1 MKKLFIILLI
11 FNYTL
16 LINAQSAVKWS
27 KELKSNQAA
36 TGGGI
41 YADLKGNAYGT
52 ANYDQYINLGAGY
65 TYSAS
70 GSYKPML
77 VFGVDTSNGNP
88 TWVSEIKPIA
98 GCGCNYGVKINLTL
112 TDNTGNLIIAGYFC
126 NCGTMAFGTQTLSA
140 LSHQTFLAKYSKT
153 GQLLWV
159 KTKADVNNGSS
170 TADNYIQS
178 MTTDEFDNIYLSIR
192 SKLNATF
199 AGMNID
205 KGNYLIKLNSNGNA
219 IWSKQTWD
227 YNTTNGGLSIT
238 NIKYI
243 NNRLYASGFYRG
255 TFSIGS
261 TNYTSTTFDDAAILK
276 IDTTGA
282 LINQVII
289 SSADYDFDLSL
300 QLLPNASII
309 YIGHAYSASGQTTA
323 MVSVGTNTIT
333 TLNDYDKLYFVK
345 LDTSLNVL
353 ATKNINQNLVPYVVS
368 HDLNSNI
375 YLTASNFLANNL
387 VDGVTIANTGSNI
400 LTINNNLN
408 VIDAF
413 KSTSFYVCA
422 DKDAN
427 LYTTTNSTSVT
438 INGYGTSFTPS
449 GPETWSQFQIK
460 LGSIITNIGT
470 YSKLAGA
477 TVYPNP
483 SGTGLYNLKINE
495 SIKQK
500 HNIVITITNTLG
512 QNFNNIVY
520 TIEDNQ
526 TLQVNLAN
534 FASGLYTITAIIDGK
549 NYNAKL
555 EKE

>member
-11 FNYTL
+11 FNYTS
-16 LINAQSAVKWS
+16 LINAQPAVKWS

-98 GCGCNYGVKINLTL
+98 GCGCNYGVKINLTK

-170 TADNYIQS
+170 TADYSIQT
-178 MTTDEFDNIYLSIR
+178 MTTDEFDNIYLSL
-192 SKLNATF
+192 SSNLVANF
-199 AGMNID
+199 AGISLN
-205 KGNYLIKLNSNGNA
+205 KGIHLIKLNANGNI
-219 IWSKQTWD
+219 IWAKQTYYQGGAGGFGIQNLEYLNNKLYACTAFIGNFVID
-227 YNTTNGGLSIT
+227 GQTFSNNTTYS
-238 NIKYI
+238 
-243 NNRLYASGFYRG
+243 
-255 TFSIGS
+255 
-261 TNYTSTTFDDAAILK
+261 DAAVLKLDTSGLILNK
-276 IDTTGA
+276 I
-282 LINQVII
+282 VIQ
-289 SSADYDFDLSL
+289 SSEYDFQLNL
-300 QLLPNASII
+300 QLLPNASIV
-309 YIGHAYSASGQTTA
+309 YIGHAYSSSGPSTA
-323 MVSVGTNTIT
+323 TVSVG
-333 TLNDYDKLYFVK
+333 
-345 LDTSLNVL
+345 TSLNVL

-375 YLTASNFLANNL
+375 YLTASNFLANNI